1 MAALRY
7 HVLLA
12 AAAAIPLALVSACG
26 GGGNAGSVGPATV
39 AGSPDG
45 GLPSG
50 PAPGPQSLS
59 ESGSTLLAPLMA
71 TWAQAYHQQ
80 HPTVHISVAATGSGK
95 GIAYASAGTVNIGAS
110 DAYLSS
116 GDMVQNPTLLNI
128 PLAISAQQ
136 INYNLPGVANIRL
149 NGKVLAEMYQG
160 AITSWNDPKI
170 AKLNPG
176 VHLPGTRVV
185 PVHRSDKSGDTF
197 LFTSYLSTHD
207 SVWNHN
213 VGYGT
218 NVAWPAVPGAKTAQ
232 GNKNMVAVCKAT
244 PGCVA
249 YIGIAYLSTA
259 TADRLGEA
267 RLANTLGQFVQP
279 TPASIDAAVSSFV
292 SATPANETISMVNG
306 PASGGY
312 PIINYEYAIVSTKQP
327 SAAKA
332 RDIKAFLH
340 WAITGGNA
348 PQYLGP
354 VQFQPLPKPIV
365 LLSDAQIAKIG

>member
-1 MAALRY
+1 M
-7 HVLLA
+7 
-12 AAAAIPLALVSACG
+12 
-26 GGGNAGSVGPATV
+26 T
-39 AGSPDG
+39 
-45 GLPSG
+45 
-50 PAPGPQSLS
+50 
-59 ESGSTLLAPLMA
+59 
-71 TWAQAYHQQ
+71 TWAQAYRQQ
-80 HPTVHISVAATGSGK
+80 HPNVRISIGATGSGK
-95 GIAYASAGTVNIGAS
+95 GIAYASAGKVNIGAS

-136 INYNLPGVANIRL
+136 INYSLRGVKNIKL

-160 AITSWNDPKI
+160 TITTWNDPKI
-170 AKLNPG
+170 AALNPG

-185 PVHRSDKSGDTF
+185 PIHRSDKSGDTF
-197 LFTSYLSTHD
+197 LFTSYLSTRD

-218 NVAWPAVPGAKTAQ
+218 NVSWPSVAGAKTAM

-249 YIGIAYLSTA
+249 YVGIAYLSTA
-259 TADRLGEA
+259 TTDGLGEA
-267 RLANTLGQFVQP
+267 RLANPFGQFLQP

-292 SATPANETISMVNG
+292 SATPVNETISMING

-312 PIINYEYAIVSTKQP
+312 PIVNYEYAIVSTKQP

-340 WAITGGNA
+340 WAVTAGNLS
-348 PQYLGP
+348 QYLGT
-354 VQFQPLPKPIV
+354 VQFQPLPGAIV
-365 LLSDAQIAKIG
+365 TLSEAQIAKIG